1 MFACIQLAV
10 GWTAQ
15 DQARLEQLMRLWS
28 LKESFVKVDGFGLSF
43 PLVRVAF
50 AVEGGERR
58 AGGGGEQNREQAA
71 AVVMDA
77 TAMLDK
83 TGCAARSTRCV
94 SRQHDSSV
102 VMASRHRCHARNTRA
117 MTALHRVM
125 LVVVSHTPYAC
136 VGFASTLNT
145 RTCVRCRQLAH
156 AYWHA

>member
-1 MFACIQLAV
+1 
-10 GWTAQ
+10 
-15 DQARLEQLMRLWS
+15 MRLWS

-117 MTALHRVM
+117 MTALHRVSCRVAHTLRM
-125 LVVVSHTPYAC
+125 CGVCINAQHTYVRALSSASACVLACMIIVSVVVVAC
-136 VGFASTLNT
+136 VLV
-145 RTCVRCRQLAH
+145 RT
-156 AYWHA
+156 

>member
-1 MFACIQLAV
+1 MQRLR
-10 GWTAQ
+10 

-83 TGCAARSTRCV
+83 TGCAARSTCTVRLAAARLECSDGITTPV
-94 SRQHDSSV
+94 S
-102 VMASRHRCHARNTRA
+102 CT
-117 MTALHRVM
+117 
-125 LVVVSHTPYAC
+125 
-136 VGFASTLNT
+136 
-145 RTCVRCRQLAH
+145 
-156 AYWHA
+156 